1 MADPNIIHHIVVE
14 WSYPTKLDNIDTHWK
29 CNDNGLYYIS
39 RKFGEKESPI
49 YIGETKRDFI
59 TRINEHYKSVSKFF
73 DKRGEKYIR
82 LGTIVKPQ
90 SLKSYDEI
98 EIKHLLQTIESVLV
112 EDLYQRDL
120 ANALCNKR
128 QVLSYTEWFKLYIEN
143 IGFRGSLSRELP
155 YIDE

>member
-1 MADPNIIHHIVVE
+1 MSE
-14 WSYPTKLDNIDTHWK
+14 
-29 CNDNGLYYIS
+29 
-39 RKFGEKESPI
+39 
-49 YIGETKRDFI
+49 
-59 TRINEHYKSVSKFF
+59 FF

-98 EIKHLLQTIESVLV
+98 EIKHLLQTIESELV
-112 EDLYQRDL
+112 DDLYRRDL

-143 IGFRGSLSRELP
+143 IGFRGPLSTELP